1 LRETPNGTTEQEPAM
16 LLKNQQNYILW
27 DLFSNERLVRMYQNE
42 WGNGDQAFTAV
53 EMMDM
58 VHQSLFR
65 KTIAGQKLNVMERS
79 LQKSLLD
86 ALITAAAESE
96 GVKINKSLMDESN
109 LDSSA
114 PRTLDITMKQVSRT
128 SDAISLKR
136 GELLRILRL
145 CKSKANTGDTATQMH
160 YDDMVLRIQT
170 ALGLSK

>member
-1 LRETPNGTTEQEPAM
+1 
-16 LLKNQQNYILW
+16 
-27 DLFSNERLVRMYQNE
+27 
-42 WGNGDQAFTAV
+42 
-53 EMMDM
+53 MMDM
-58 VHQSLFR
+58 LHQSIFR

-96 GVKINKSLMDESN
+96 GVKINKKLTDEDG
-109 LDSSA
+109 LDSSR
-114 PRTLDITMKQVSRT
+114 PRILDITMTQISRN

-160 YDDMVLRIQT
+160 YDDMALRIQT